1 MRRHV
6 TIRSHLYDFLE
17 ARPPAK
23 NHVQEMGLHFERLT
37 IGLIIVSI
45 LSFVLSTEVK
55 LYSDDGW
62 RGLFDFVEW
71 VLAIKKRLHPSMY
84 EECRRL
90 YNESILLIDYLA
102 IINCFLLPS
111 TSYLCTCKSC

>member
-71 VLAIKKRLHPSMY
+71 VAVLVRRVRTAQPHTISHAVRPSY
-84 EECRRL
+84 QPVPSSPL
-90 YNESILLIDYLA
+90 FPLSLIRFA
-102 IINCFLLPS
+102 CFFL
-111 TSYLCTCKSC
+111 